1 MYTVGYNERQ
11 VYRTAE
17 VVFYALGTRM
27 SKKIKSAEEIQA
39 IINAQI
45 RESGLDPSFLVS
57 RPVRLLDSYWVGPNW
72 KLQDVPV
79 GDVRQVS
86 AAARIIKEVL
96 ANYSLSD

>member
-1 MYTVGYNERQ
+1 
-11 VYRTAE
+11 
-17 VVFYALGTRM
+17 M

-45 RESGLDPSFLVS
+45 LASGLDPFLFGQS
-57 RPVRLLDSYWVGPNW
+57 ALCGCSIATGSGRTG
-72 KLQDVPV
+72 KLQGQLPA

-86 AAARIIKEVL
+86 AAARIIKEAL